1 MTKEQK
7 IKAIEEKQFDLAMEG
22 NVEMLKWVGINL
34 CHQDR
39 KPDMLGDD
47 VLPQGFDIGVIPNEY
62 EKAIADEYELYREE
76 FLEWKQDKEL
86 TT

>member
-39 KPDMLGDD
+39 KPDMSVDEM
-47 VLPQGFDIGVIPNEY
+47 LPTGFDVKRIPNEY
-62 EKAIADEYELYREE
+62 EKAVVDEYEIYREE

>member
-34 CHQDR
+34 CQQDR
-39 KPDMLGDD
+39 KPDMSVDEM
-47 VLPQGFDIGVIPNEY
+47 LPTGFDVKRIPNEY
-62 EKAIADEYELYREE
+62 EKAVADEYEIYREE
-76 FLEWKQDKEL
+76 FLEWKQAKGD
-86 TT
+86 

>member
-7 IKAIEEKQFDLAMEG
+7 IKAIEEKQFDLAIEG

-39 KPDMLGDD
+39 KPDMSVDEM
-47 VLPQGFDIGVIPNEY
+47 LPTGFDVKRIPNEY
-62 EKAIADEYELYREE
+62 EKAVVDEYEIYREE

>member
-39 KPDMLGDD
+39 KPDMSVDEM
-47 VLPQGFDIGVIPNEY
+47 LPTGFDVKRIPNEY
-62 EKAIADEYELYREE
+62 EKAVADEYEIYREE
-76 FLEWKQDKEL
+76 FLEWKQAKGD
-86 TT
+86 

>member
-34 CHQDR
+34 CQQDR
-39 KPDMLGDD
+39 KPDMSVDEM
-47 VLPQGFDIGVIPNEY
+47 LPTGFDVKRIPNEY
-62 EKAIADEYELYREE
+62 EKAVVDEYEIYREE